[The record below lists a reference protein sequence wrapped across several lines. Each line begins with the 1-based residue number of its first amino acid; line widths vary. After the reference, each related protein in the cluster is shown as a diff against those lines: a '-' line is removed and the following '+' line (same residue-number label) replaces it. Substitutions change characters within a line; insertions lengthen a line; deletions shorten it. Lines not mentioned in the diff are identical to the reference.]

1 MMDALPADGEAVSL
15 AIETYVRGDQL
26 RLFGFESEEARSWF
40 RLLMGVQGVGAKV
53 ALAIQGVLSAN
64 ELTQAVASEDKAMVS
79 RAPGVGPKVAQ
90 RIVQELKDK
99 VPEAQFAATMSRAGE
114 TSEGTK
120 IIKEALSALVN
131 LGYQRSQAAQALTAA
146 QAALGDEASV
156 EALIKQGLRELM

>member
-1 MMDALPADGEAVSL
+1 M
-15 AIETYVRGDQL
+15 
-26 RLFGFESEEARSWF
+26 
-40 RLLMGVQGVGAKV
+40 
-53 ALAIQGVLSAN
+53 
-64 ELTQAVASEDKAMVS
+64 
-79 RAPGVGPKVAQ
+79 AQ

-146 QAALGDEASV
+146 QAALGDDASV